1 MAVLVQV
8 LHLVVQTQKPL
19 RTEDQEAEA
28 QVTPLIQLKERAI
41 HLLLVHLKVML
52 VAMVH
57 QILTLPLVVVMLEL
71 VVVELELLVNQVP
84 IQVNLPL
91 KMAGMVVTV

>member
-1 MAVLVQV
+1 
-8 LHLVVQTQKPL
+8 
-19 RTEDQEAEA
+19 
-28 QVTPLIQLKERAI
+28 
-41 HLLLVHLKVML
+41 ML

-57 QILTLPLVVVMLEL
+57 QIPTLPLVEVMLEL

-91 KMAGMVVTV
+91 KMAVMVVTV